1 MATTRLSDVVVPV
14 EFTNYVVENT
24 AEKTALVQS
33 GVMTRNAHIEAQLTA
48 GADSFTVPN
57 WGDLSN
63 DEADIASDDPDV
75 DSTPGKLGSAKV
87 LVRKSFLAKS
97 WGAMNFAS
105 ELSGSDALARIQDR
119 AAAYWSRQLQ
129 RRLVASLNGILADN
143 VANDDGDMR
152 VDITAESGDA
162 AKFSAAAVIDAAGTL
177 GDSMRDIVAIGM
189 HSDTYKAALKAD
201 LIATIPDSQGGFIQ
215 TFRGLALVVDDGM
228 PKVNIAADPEEDPA
242 VWAYTSVLFGPGAV
256 GYGMTA
262 PRIAEGTEIENKP
275 SAGNGSG
282 QQVLHS
288 RNNVAV
294 HPAGF
299 SWVETTV
306 AADSPSIAELALAA
320 NWNRVFERKNI
331 PLAFLRHKL

>member
-1 MATTRLSDVVVPV
+1 MAVVRLSDVVVPV
-14 EFTNYVVENT
+14 EFTQYITENT

-33 GVMTRNAHIEAQLTA
+33 GVMTRNAAIEAQLTA
-48 GADSFTVPN
+48 GADAFTVPN
-57 WGDLSN
+57 WGDLAN

-75 DSTPGKLGSAKV
+75 ESTPGKLGSAKS

-105 ELSGSDALARIQDR
+105 ELAGSDALARIQER
-119 AAAYWSRQLQ
+119 AAAYWTRQLQ
-129 RRLVASLNGILADN
+129 RRLVASLNGVLADN
-143 VANDDGDMR
+143 VANDAGDMV
-152 VDITAESGDA
+152 VDITGESGDA
-162 AKFSAAAVIDAAGTL
+162 AKFSAAGVIDAAGTL
-177 GDSMRDIVAIGM
+177 GDSMRDIVAVAM

-228 PKVNIAADPEEDPA
+228 PKANIAADPEVDPA

-256 GYGMTA
+256 GYGITA
-262 PRIAEGTEIENKP
+262 PRIADGTAIETKEA
-275 SAGNGSG
+275 SGNGSG

-288 RNNVAV
+288 RNNIAV

-320 NWNRVFERKNI
+320 NWNRIHERKNI